1 VTEIAPTELAPAALP
16 ASDLGARIVHGVL
29 ASIALLCLVT
39 LGWRGVSKLDG
50 AVLADLVARHRP
62 AVIGVPVA
70 VAVATSVVGGFR
82 AIDGRL
88 RVRLVGVE
96 ADGAGAALVCWI
108 TVFVGVVLSIRAL
121 W

>member
-70 VAVATSVVGGFR
+70 VAVATSVVGGFGLSTGDF
-82 AIDGRL
+82 ACDWSAWKPMAP
-88 RVRLVGVE
+88 VRPWF
-96 ADGAGAALVCWI
+96 AG
-108 TVFVGVVLSIRAL
+108 SPSS
-121 W
+121 